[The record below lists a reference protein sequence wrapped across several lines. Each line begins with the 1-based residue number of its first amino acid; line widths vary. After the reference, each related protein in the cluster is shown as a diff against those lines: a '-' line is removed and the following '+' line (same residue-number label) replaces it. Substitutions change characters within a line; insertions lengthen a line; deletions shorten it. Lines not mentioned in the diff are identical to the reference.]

1 MVAMAAVAAASELYL
16 PIILCVFA
24 SGGVVITSHA
34 AAPPP
39 SESPV
44 SESQLPPDRRSD
56 EELKTSSRVFPVF
69 AIFSVIASHSTFAY
83 KGKALKR

>member
-1 MVAMAAVAAASELYL
+1 M
-16 PIILCVFA
+16 
-24 SGGVVITSHA
+24 
-34 AAPPP
+34 
-39 SESPV
+39 

-83 KGKALKR
+83 KGKALEKIDGDPAHRTTRR